1 VAVEVCS
8 TAFVSLGHAQAK
20 ALGYAELPIVAV
32 PHPFGGLSRDK
43 TREAAEKCVAGIVLA
58 ALEKMPDST
67 KVLASTDFSAE
78 AIEVSADPDEINRL
92 IRDRLWSDGLPV
104 VPATAER
111 VQRMLSCTP
120 RKRNEVVAMLAPA
133 FGAAT
138 VELIAI
144 NAVMAGCDPEYLPVL
159 IAATE
164 AIADSSF
171 NLQGIQTTT
180 NPAAAWL
187 IVNGPVAR
195 RLGMNSGINCLGQ
208 GNWAN
213 ATLGRALRLIMQNIG
228 GALSGDMDRATIG
241 QPGKYLFCCAENE
254 QENPWEPLH
263 VEKGYRPEQ
272 STVTVVGAEGTL
284 NLNTHSKNADEILR
298 IFAQTLARPSGN
310 DYFLCG
316 QPWIILCPEHAAVM
330 KKAGLSKL
338 DVKRRFWAGSQL
350 PVRYMTDIDRN
361 LTQVRRRSELGEF
374 TSDTTLPICSAPE
387 SLGIVVCGS
396 AGTHSVYVPSFGN
409 TRSVTRE
416 IVWSA

>member
-1 VAVEVCS
+1 
-8 TAFVSLGHAQAK
+8 
-20 ALGYAELPIVAV
+20 
-32 PHPFGGLSRDK
+32 
-43 TREAAEKCVAGIVLA
+43 
-58 ALEKMPDST
+58 M
-67 KVLASTDFSAE
+67 
-78 AIEVSADPDEINRL
+78 
-92 IRDRLWSDGLPV
+92 
-104 VPATAER
+104 
-111 VQRMLSCTP
+111 
-120 RKRNEVVAMLAPA
+120 
-133 FGAAT
+133 
-138 VELIAI
+138 
-144 NAVMAGCDPEYLPVL
+144 
-159 IAATE
+159 
-164 AIADSSF
+164 
-171 NLQGIQTTT
+171 
-180 NPAAAWL
+180 
-187 IVNGPVAR
+187 
-195 RLGMNSGINCLGQ
+195 
-208 GNWAN
+208 
-213 ATLGRALRLIMQNIG
+213 
-228 GALSGDMDRATIG
+228 
-241 QPGKYLFCCAENE
+241 
-254 QENPWEPLH
+254 
-263 VEKGYRPEQ
+263 
-272 STVTVVGAEGTL
+272 TVVGAEGTL